1 MYLCRSRPKS
11 IRVILRL
18 RETAHRV
25 QRASFVA
32 ANVLEGRTLGQYL
45 FPQDVSIVGGRPS
58 RRKASDIC
66 ASKTRRATRM
76 LRESCQARVRVLS
89 MDSIWDRF
97 FDAGEMIG
105 FVRLLAFLGLYVIG
119 FGLIFALIGA

>member
-1 MYLCRSRPKS
+1 
-11 IRVILRL
+11 
-18 RETAHRV
+18 
-25 QRASFVA
+25 
-32 ANVLEGRTLGQYL
+32 
-45 FPQDVSIVGGRPS
+45 
-58 RRKASDIC
+58 
-66 ASKTRRATRM
+66 
-76 LRESCQARVRVLS
+76 